1 MRRLAPLLALVALLA
16 GVPAA
21 YGAPV
26 SARELLGDLRS
37 AAPKGDGYD
46 RDLFDHW
53 VDEDGD
59 GCDARD
65 EVLLA
70 EARIPPGVTGRC
82 SLVGGRWWSAYD
94 DLLVSSA
101 RRLDID
107 HFVPLAEAWR
117 SGARR
122 WDADTR
128 RRFANDLDYPLTLI
142 AVTASTNRSKSDQDP
157 ATWLPSFGAYRCTYV
172 ASWIAVKWR
181 WRLTVDALERG
192 ALTVGL
198 SGCGRRA
205 LVPEPTRARIGLGG
219 AEEEAASSSTGGG
232 ASTGTADGA
241 PATGPGD
248 DPRFGSC
255 REALA
260 AGYGPYVLGRDPE
273 YAWYRDGDRD
283 GTVCEGAPAAAAPAA
298 PVAGDDPRFGS
309 CREAKAAGYGPYV
322 EGRDPEYAWYRD
334 GDGDGTVCE

>member
-1 MRRLAPLLALVALLA
+1 MRRLAPLIALLA
-16 GVPAA
+16 LLVPAA
-21 YGAPV
+21 SAAAAPV
-26 SARELLGDLRS
+26 SARDLLGDLRT
-37 AAPKGDGYD
+37 AQPKGEGYD
-46 RDLFDHW
+46 RDLFEHW
-53 VDEDGD
+53 VDADGD

-65 EVLLA
+65 EVLIA
-70 EARIPPGVTGRC
+70 EARTPPGVTGRC

-94 DLLVSSA
+94 DLIVTSA

-181 WRLTVDALERG
+181 WRLAVDALERG

-205 LVPEPTRARIGLGG
+205 LVPEPRRAAIGLGG
-219 AEEEAASSSTGGG
+219 AGEAA
-232 ASTGTADGA
+232 APDEA
-241 PATGPGD
+241 PATDGGAAAAVPAGPGD

-273 YAWYRDGDRD
+273 YAWYRDGDGD

-322 EGRDPEYAWYRD
+322 RGQDPEYAWYRD